1 MTWLRT
7 MPILAELSAEL
18 ISWIVIGAVWAIAQV
33 LAKKNKDRN
42 EAQPLEEP
50 RAAQR
55 TTATPRPPITT
66 DPVSPNDELRNF
78 LRKISG
84 ENVGEDEV
92 KTAPEPRP
100 QAQLRSAPD
109 RKAPQ
114 RSEQMHSVAES
125 RRHSRPSP
133 PPLQSAPQP
142 PPAMPRQQR
151 PATGYGRLTSPI
163 MTAAGK
169 KRQTTLK
176 PPALLKTRPTAKRK
190 AADLINWRAA
200 VLHREILGPPSAVR
214 PYSPN
219 EL

>member
-1 MTWLRT
+1 MTWLLT
-7 MPILAELSAEL
+7 MPILADFPSEL
-18 ISWIVIGAVWAIAQV
+18 IIWIVIGAVWAIAQV
-33 LAKKNKDRN
+33 FAKRNKDRS
-42 EAQPLEEP
+42 EAQSLEEP

-78 LRKISG
+78 LRKLSG
-84 ENVGEDEV
+84 ENVGEAEV
-92 KTAPEPRP
+92 QTPPEPRP

-133 PPLQSAPQP
+133 PPLRSAPQP

-151 PATGYGRLTSPI
+151 PATGYGRFTSPI

-169 KRQTTLK
+169 KRKILK
-176 PPALLKTRPTAKRK
+176 PPALFKTPPTAKPK
-190 AADLINWRAA
+190 AAGLGNWRAA
-200 VLHREILGPPSAVR
+200 VLHREILGPPRAVR

-219 EL
+219 EF